1 MAEFIKAYKKL
12 EVIDISK
19 FKDDWVIIDN
29 FPSYK
34 INSNGIVIN
43 INTNKILKHNINN
56 GYYDVTLIKNKKHY
70 RVKIHRLL
78 ANAFIP
84 KIKDKPYIDHIDGNR
99 LNNSIS
105 NLRWVDAYDNY
116 HNTITETKT
125 KKAIDKY
132 NKINKSIKLKSI
144 DKFGNVI
151 IYDSISEAAKVVNGD
166 SGTISAICSNKIKY
180 SKGRPYKSIT
190 HKGYKWKYLYGK
202 F

>member
-34 INSNGIVIN
+34 INSDGIVIN

-125 KKAIDKY
+125 KKAIDK
-132 NKINKSIKLKSI
+132 
-144 DKFGNVI
+144 FGNVI
-151 IYDSISEAAKVVNGD
+151 IYDSISEAAKAVNGD

>member
-34 INSNGIVIN
+34 INSDGIVIN

-56 GYYDVTLIKNKKHY
+56 GYYDVTLTKNKKHY

-105 NLRWVDAYDNY
+105 
-116 HNTITETKT
+116 
-125 KKAIDKY
+125 
-132 NKINKSIKLKSI
+132 
-144 DKFGNVI
+144 
-151 IYDSISEAAKVVNGD
+151 EAAKAVNGD

>member
-1 MAEFIKAYKKL
+1 M
-12 EVIDISK
+12 
-19 FKDDWVIIDN
+19 
-29 FPSYK
+29 
-34 INSNGIVIN
+34 
-43 INTNKILKHNINN
+43 
-56 GYYDVTLIKNKKHY
+56 
-70 RVKIHRLL
+70 L

-105 NLRWVDAYDNY
+105 
-116 HNTITETKT
+116 
-125 KKAIDKY
+125 
-132 NKINKSIKLKSI
+132 
-144 DKFGNVI
+144 
-151 IYDSISEAAKVVNGD
+151 EAAKAVNGD